1 MLIPMNRDL
10 HPGQGDRLLRTVADC
25 LRMLIEPGDFRVRM
39 TDVLGQLG
47 RTVDVD
53 RVYLFEN
60 HTLDGK
66 LFANQ
71 TVEWTRDDVSPQIL
85 NPVLQNMSYET
96 DLQEIYPDLS
106 AGRPF
111 CALIRNLHPPFRE
124 HLEAQD
130 ILSFAL
136 VPFFYK
142 GEFNGFLGFDDCRT
156 ERIWDEVELDSL
168 RAVALGIG
176 GACVRER
183 IERSMQVR
191 ADELTRSRR
200 VALSLMEDAQNAVR
214 AAEEASQAKSSF
226 LAMMSHEIRTPLNGV
241 IGFTDLLLADTLTPQ
256 QAELV
261 STIRQCG
268 DSLLGLIS
276 DILDLS
282 RIESGKLDLDF
293 SPCSPGVLLN
303 EVIQSFTPAL
313 QQKELSIHRDVD
325 PSLPASVL
333 TDGMRLRQ
341 ILVNLIG
348 NAIKFTEHG
357 SISIRL
363 AAQENEHG
371 ILVLTGN
378 VSDTGIGMSEEEQS
392 RIFDAFSQAHSTI
405 HQQFGGS
412 GLGLT
417 ICRRLTRAMGGDIA
431 VQSKPGH
438 GTTFTFHVPVR
449 RSDDGD
455 FRPENG
461 APQPQRLDPK
471 LRILVV
477 DDIPTNIKLTRSI
490 LRRLGCEAEAAG
502 DGNEALA
509 LVKETEFDFILMDV
523 LMPNCDGIAATRQ
536 IRELE
541 KNMPARRPAHIIALT
556 ADAFPENRVRCL
568 AAGMNDFLTKP
579 LRIENISAAL
589 TKPGITAR

>member
-1 MLIPMNRDL
+1 
-10 HPGQGDRLLRTVADC
+10 
-25 LRMLIEPGDFRVRM
+25 MLIEPGDFRPRM
-39 TDVLGQLG
+39 TEVLGQLG

-60 HTLDGK
+60 HTLNGG
-66 LFANQ
+66 LFSSQ
-71 TVEWTRDDVSPQIL
+71 TVEWTREGVSPQIL
-85 NPVLQNMSYET
+85 NPILQNMSYET
-96 DLQEIYPDLS
+96 DLRDVFPDLS

-111 CALIRNLHPPFRE
+111 CALIRDLDRPFRD
-124 HLEAQD
+124 HLVAQD

-156 ERIWDEVELDSL
+156 ERLWDDVELDSL

-183 IERSMQVR
+183 IERSVQAR
-191 ADELTRSRR
+191 TEELTRSRR

-241 IGFTDLLLADTLTPQ
+241 IGFTDLLLADTLSPHQ
-256 QAELV
+256 VEIV

-282 RIESGKLDLDF
+282 RIESGKLELDF
-293 SPCSPGVLLN
+293 TPCSPRDSLG
-303 EVIQSFTPAL
+303 EIAQSFTPAL
-313 QQKELSIHRDVD
+313 QQKALAIHWEVD
-325 PSLPASVL
+325 ASLPDSVI
-333 TDGMRLRQ
+333 TDGKRLRQ

-348 NAIKFTEHG
+348 NAIKFTERG

-371 ILVLTGN
+371 ILTGT

-392 RIFDAFSQAHSTI
+392 RIFDAFSQAHANI

-412 GLGLT
+412 GLGLA
-417 ICRRLTRAMGGDIA
+417 ICRRLTRAMGGDIS
-431 VQSKPGH
+431 VQSQPGH
-438 GTTFTFHVPVR
+438 GTTFTFNVPVQKAKK
-449 RSDDGD
+449 GD
-455 FRPENG
+455 FPLDNRI
-461 APQPQRLDPK
+461 PQPQRLDPN

-477 DDIPTNIKLTRSI
+477 DDIPTNVKLTRSI

-509 LVKETEFDFILMDV
+509 LVKETAFDFILMDV
-523 LMPNCDGIAATRQ
+523 LMPHCDGIAATRK
-536 IRELE
+536 IRDLE
-541 KNMPARRPAHIIALT
+541 KDLPARRPAHIIAVT

-579 LRIENISAAL
+579 LRIEDISAAL
-589 TKPGITAR
+589 AKPGITVR